1 MDNISNI
8 VLTVMFSAIA
18 VWLFWGYSKTRDM
31 IFKDEL
37 WTPSRILF
45 LAAGI
50 LCMLSAFVFSSMLDW
65 IRLTAMGLCVIAF
78 ILMRDGVGEDAFA
91 VSGRRYPYDQVR
103 AYDYGDYKKQFRVY
117 FVPEGRS
124 NDEAIAVNLRKQ
136 DKEEIIKFLKGRMGK
151 KYTRMRKG

>member
-1 MDNISNI
+1 
-8 VLTVMFSAIA
+8 
-18 VWLFWGYSKTRDM
+18 
-31 IFKDEL
+31 
-37 WTPSRILF
+37 
-45 LAAGI
+45 
-50 LCMLSAFVFSSMLDW
+50 
-65 IRLTAMGLCVIAF
+65 
-78 ILMRDGVGEDAFA
+78 
-91 VSGRRYPYDQVR
+91 QVR